1 MIDVIKAFP
10 YPHDK
15 HDGCAS
21 RRVEH
26 LPLAG
31 KVLNT
36 SPGEVLNMLNTSP
49 GEVLMLNS

>member
-1 MIDVIKAFP
+1 MHAIKALQD
-10 YPHDK
+10 PHDK
-15 HDGCAS
+15 HDGYAS